1 MKTGGFT
8 GSKSSDRTHGV
19 QKMQI
24 QTQRL
29 VLRPI
34 GMQDLET
41 TYAYSADKDNTKY
54 MAFLPNESIDETKE
68 FLERCE
74 SEWHKTA
81 PCFYEF
87 AVVADGNHIGGIGVY
102 LFGSKST
109 AELGWILD
117 KNYHGKGYAT
127 EAAGAVIGFAQSKL
141 SIRHFV
147 AHCDWE
153 NRASQNVM
161 SKLGFFCIGCASGR
175 KNRGS
180 SEERKEMT
188 FELYV

>member
-1 MKTGGFT
+1 
-8 GSKSSDRTHGV
+8 
-19 QKMQI
+19 MQI
-24 QTQRL
+24 QTKRL

-34 GMQDLET
+34 GVQDLET
-41 TYAYSADKDNTKY
+41 THNYSADKDNTRF
-54 MAFLPNESIDETKE
+54 MAFLPSESKYETKQ

-74 SEWHKTA
+74 KEWQKEQ

-87 AVVADGNHIGGIGVY
+87 AVVADGKHIGGIGVY
-102 LFGSKST
+102 LHNAHDF

-117 KNYHGKGYAT
+117 KNYHGMGYAT
-127 EAAGAVIGFAQSKL
+127 EAAGAVIAFAENDL
-141 SIRHFV
+141 SINHFV

-161 SKLGFFCIGCASGR
+161 SKLGFFCTWCANGR